1 MPERDRMEDATDQGR
16 STTEPAEGPREGSP
30 TPGTNDGVSTAEP
43 AEGAADAAPS
53 EGAEKPPQP

>member
-1 MPERDRMEDATDQGR
+1 MPERDHMADASDQGR

-30 TPGTNDGVSTAEP
+30 APGTNDGVSTAEP
-43 AEGAADAAPS
+43 AEGAPDAAPS